1 MHKSDMIK
9 RIFFKDVFRAT
20 LLSVS
25 IKLLSKKSK
34 QLKDKLTP
42 ALFVFATV
50 VLVFLILLVAQ
61 SLIDE

>member
-1 MHKSDMIK
+1 M
-9 RIFFKDVFRAT
+9 
-20 LLSVS
+20 
-25 IKLLSKKSK
+25 LSKKSK

-61 SLIDE
+61 SLIDEYSVGCSRHDVFKELEDKVY